1 MSVEA
6 LAAADRNVMSSIE
19 GGKMSIKTVS
29 MIKSSKRMIEIYV
42 WIFLGFLFSGRLW
55 LLIITKGYFSPEYLP
70 ELYFD
75 ILLGIVAVLFPILF
89 HLIFGALP
97 FETLQRKI
105 KQQSMSNIYVEK
117 LNIGESYKDVSPSLE
132 AGIEKTIK
140 KDKEK
145 FEVEPEELLNILALE
160 SHNLSKKIYNRS
172 GVYLLIGVLIA
183 FVGLIFFYTQTI
195 ELREIKEISN
205 LVMLILPRFGILFF
219 IEFIAFFFLKQYQS
233 SMDEFRYYEEVK
245 RCREDNL
252 ALVKLASRDWKDID
266 FLQLISMC
274 NYSKKAGV
282 ISKDETT
289 EILESKKLQKDEYEI
304 LLKLAEL
311 IKPLKVNGSSKT

>member
-1 MSVEA
+1 
-6 LAAADRNVMSSIE
+6 
-19 GGKMSIKTVS
+19 
-29 MIKSSKRMIEIYV
+29 MIEIYV
-42 WIFLGFLFSGRLW
+42 WVFLGFLFSGRLW
-55 LLIITKGYFSPEYLP
+55 LLIITEGYFSPKYLP
-70 ELYFD
+70 EFYFD

-105 KQQSMSNIYVEK
+105 KKQSTSNIYVE
-117 LNIGESYKDVSPSLE
+117 NINVGESNKNISPSFE
-132 AGIEKTIK
+132 DGIEKTIK
-140 KDKEK
+140 KEK
-145 FEVEPEELLNILALE
+145 FEAEPEELLNILALE
-160 SHNLSKKIYNRS
+160 SNDLSRKIYNRS

-183 FVGLIFFYTQTI
+183 FVGLAFFYTQTI

-252 ALVKLASRDWKDID
+252 ALVKLASKDWKGIE

-274 NYSKKAGV
+274 NYNKKPGV

-311 IKPLKVNGSSKT
+311 IKPLKVNETPKT